1 MLNVESTR
9 RGGIHPFFTHH
20 LFQSISFFCLSVL
33 DVLRDVFPKKSGFK
47 ISSQSAVE
55 R

>member
-1 MLNVESTR
+1 MLNVETTC
-9 RGGIHPFFTHH
+9 GIHPFFTHH
-20 LFQSISFFCLSVL
+20 LFQSISYLCLRVL
-33 DVLRDVFPKKSGFK
+33 DVLRYVFPEKSGFK

>member
-20 LFQSISFFCLSVL
+20 LFQSISFCLRVL
-33 DVLRDVFPKKSGFK
+33 DVLRDVFPEKSGFK